1 MQKKII
7 ILTKS
12 WKNGGYCVAGIDI
25 ETKKLVRLVSGDKKS
40 CGALAYINMI
50 TKNEEIIEPLDLV
63 EITIKNETPLEFQPE
78 NILIDVNES
87 WKKIKRYNN
96 INEAIN
102 DCKFEDLNCDSNVFY
117 NISSYLNRE
126 EISKINKSLML
137 ILVNNL
143 YFHFKEYNEKKKT
156 KASFIYNKQQYDKIS
171 VTDPDYSNKLPE
183 KEIEKAILVVSLPSD
198 PFKTDTGDRYYKFVA
213 KVFEL

>member
-40 CGALAYINMI
+40 CGALAYMNMI
-50 TKNEEIIEPLDLV
+50 TKNEEIIEPLDFV

-96 INEAIN
+96 INEVISAC
-102 DCKFEDLNCDSNVFY
+102 DFKDLNCDSKIFY
-117 NISSYLNRE
+117 DKHHFLVLNE
-126 EISKINKSLML
+126 MKEINKSLIL
-137 ILVNNL
+137 IQVDNLNFYINQRKKIKVNFI
-143 YFHFKEYNEKKKT
+143 YKEQCYNEM
-156 KASFIYNKQQYDKIS
+156 S
-171 VTDPDYSNKLPE
+171 VTDPDYLDRLPE